1 MPQMAKP
8 PKKKGTNVAL
18 KPIKTDAL
26 IRRTFRVD
34 LGDWNKW
41 HLAAAQKKTTV
52 SALIRSVMN
61 QHVSRFE
68 RNRSR

>member
-1 MPQMAKP
+1 MTMAKHLIQ
-8 PKKKGTNVAL
+8 KGTNMAL
-18 KPIKTDAL
+18 KPIKTASL
-26 IRRTFRVD
+26 TRRTFRVD
-34 LGDWNKW
+34 LGDWAKW
-41 HLAAAQKKTTV
+41 HLAAAQKKTTI